1 MVVTAAG
8 KRWARE
14 APWCYPSACLAG
26 DLCQSGHV
34 QPSRSMGL
42 TMVLKAGDEMRF
54 ADLEG
59 ELVET
64 LAEGEDN
71 TSVIQ
76 TDTVNTPL
84 TLCILF
90 FL

>member
-1 MVVTAAG
+1 
-8 KRWARE
+8 
-14 APWCYPSACLAG
+14 
-26 DLCQSGHV
+26 
-34 QPSRSMGL
+34 MGL
-42 TMVLKAGDEMRF
+42 TMVLKGGDETSF

-71 TSVIQ
+71 TAVIQ

-84 TLCILF
+84 ILCILF